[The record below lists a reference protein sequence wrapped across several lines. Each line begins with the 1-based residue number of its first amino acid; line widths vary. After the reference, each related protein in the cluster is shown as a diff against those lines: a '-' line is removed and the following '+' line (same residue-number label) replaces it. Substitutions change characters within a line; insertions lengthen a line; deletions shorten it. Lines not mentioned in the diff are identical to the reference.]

1 MLFEHEIDKKM
12 DHDFPKVRLK
22 GQRPFGIFSQNS
34 SVLVASHVSYAV
46 KRGKRT
52 CQV

>member
-12 DHDFPKVRLK
+12 DHDLEVE